1 MPFRF
6 YNYERLSR
14 AAARL
19 REERWE
25 PLVPIRSFAAAEDG
39 GALGAQPPARYTG
52 QMQVGDYWQGYDR
65 WLWLRA
71 EVELPAGLPD
81 RVWGRFCFGTTN
93 GGATQGFESLLY
105 VNGEPWQAVD
115 QNHQETPLPREG
127 KLCLEFRL
135 WSGLT
140 DQEPPHPVEHKIT
153 SAALALLDEN
163 ADSLYYWLS
172 CLLEAHSVLPDD
184 SPDKPRI

>member
-14 AAARL
+14 AAAPPAGGAL
-19 REERWE
+19 GAVGAH
-25 PLVPIRSFAAAEDG
+25 PVLCCAEDG

-52 QMQVGDYWQGYDR
+52 QIQVGDYWQGYDR

-71 EVELPAGLPD
+71 EVELSAGLPD

-115 QNHQETPLPREG
+115 QNHQGDAPAPGGEAVPG
-127 KLCLEFRL
+127 
-135 WSGLT
+135 
-140 DQEPPHPVEHKIT
+140 V
-153 SAALALLDEN
+153 SACGPA
-163 ADSLYYWLS
+163 
-172 CLLEAHSVLPDD
+172 
-184 SPDKPRI
+184 

>member
-25 PLVPIRSFAAAEDG
+25 PLVPIQSFAVAEDG
-39 GALGAQPPARYTG
+39 GALGAQPPAHYTG

-81 RVWGRFCFGTTN
+81 RVWGAF
-93 GGATQGFESLLY
+93 LL
-105 VNGEPWQAVD
+105 WH
-115 QNHQETPLPREG
+115 HQRRRHP
-127 KLCLEFRL
+127 
-135 WSGLT
+135 GL
-140 DQEPPHPVEHKIT
+140 
-153 SAALALLDEN
+153 
-163 ADSLYYWLS
+163 
-172 CLLEAHSVLPDD
+172 
-184 SPDKPRI
+184 